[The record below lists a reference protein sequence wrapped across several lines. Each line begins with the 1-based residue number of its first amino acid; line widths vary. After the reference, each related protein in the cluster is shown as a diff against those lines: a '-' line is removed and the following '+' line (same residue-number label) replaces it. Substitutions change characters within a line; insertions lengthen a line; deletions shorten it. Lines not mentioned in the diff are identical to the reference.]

1 MKKLLL
7 IICLMFISKS
17 AWSFDV
23 AEYKTWKAVDWLE
36 LVEGG
41 QLTDNH
47 TQIPLYGFL
56 DT

>member
-23 AEYKTWKAVDWLE
+23 AEYKTWKAVDWLVC
-36 LVEGG
+36 VEGVS
-41 QLTDNH
+41 
-47 TQIPLYGFL
+47 
-56 DT
+56 